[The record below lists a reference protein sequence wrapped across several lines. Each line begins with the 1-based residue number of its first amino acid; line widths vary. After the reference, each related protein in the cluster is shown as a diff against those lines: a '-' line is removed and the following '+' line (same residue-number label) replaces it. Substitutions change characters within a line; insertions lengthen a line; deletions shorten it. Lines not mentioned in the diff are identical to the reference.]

1 MTAVAHELGIEDRV
15 AALNALAKRDP
26 KAAQDEVWAWLKDLG
41 KGLPGAESEA
51 ILDELYAACAPA
63 DIDGQTEG
71 LLVGFVT
78 PKDLNLAGQAIRQ
91 LAPLTLKAIPMP
103 WLGKKFD
110 KSAMRGTNAITG
122 LAGNALKVLLPL
134 YKRPARVGDHFEA
147 FDMLN
152 RFEESVISP
161 GTEVLVLD
169 YETKEVANPWPVSNI
184 RDEAVQVVPGV
195 LLGAKLWRQDDG
207 YRQFAWWAAKS
218 PA

>member
-1 MTAVAHELGIEDRV
+1 MTAVAHELSIEDRI
-15 AALNALAKRDP
+15 AALNTLAKRDP
-26 KAAQDEVWAWLKDLG
+26 KAAQDEVWSWFKELG
-41 KGLPGAESEA
+41 SDLPGAASEA
-51 ILDELYAACAPA
+51 ILDEIYAACAPA

-78 PKDLNLAGQAIRQ
+78 PKDLDLGGTFIRN
-91 LAPLTLKAIPMP
+91 LAPLTLKLVPMP

-110 KSAMRGTNAITG
+110 KKAMRGTNAITN

-134 YKRPARVGDHFEA
+134 YKRPAKVGDHFEA

-152 RFEESVISP
+152 RYEESVISP
-161 GTEVLVLD
+161 GTQVLVLD
-169 YETKEVANPWPVSNI
+169 YEATEVANPWPVSNI

-195 LLGAKLWRQDDG
+195 LLGAKLWRQEDS

-218 PA
+218 PL